1 MKKVVFII
9 FVLFCNISLA
19 SSFSDTIKN
28 EGNLVYNGM
37 IKKVDENF
45 FTLMA
50 ERKKCEEKIGRNIDK
65 CQDEIKRRM
74 KESLKNDLW
83 VTVPLTVGWAA
94 VKAIEHCANNRVGRA
109 VGIGYGTVAGLPLFV
124 IEADAVLKAMFLA
137 VDHFMGKDHFL
148 SYPRWIQLIGA
159 T

>member
-74 KESLKNDLW
+74 KESLKNDL
-83 VTVPLTVGWAA
+83 
-94 VKAIEHCANNRVGRA
+94 
-109 VGIGYGTVAGLPLFV
+109 
-124 IEADAVLKAMFLA
+124 
-137 VDHFMGKDHFL
+137 
-148 SYPRWIQLIGA
+148 
-159 T
+159 